1 VQQGDEME
9 GRWRTT
15 RNFEIK
21 HYGDAAANDDNPLI
35 EHPGIWNKC
44 EETAL
49 KTRDDNGVM
58 FSSQSVLS
66 AQCK

>member
-1 VQQGDEME
+1 ME

-15 RNFEIK
+15 RNFETK

-44 EETAL
+44 EEMAL
-49 KTRDDNGVM
+49 ETEMTTG
-58 FSSQSVLS
+58 
-66 AQCK
+66 